1 MIPVNPSTL
10 GRYAAHVSLVH
21 TMKSHRAP
29 ALSVMMIF
37 SDLLIRSTED
47 AYRQQGWTIT
57 PQNSGLVLRTY
68 VAHHHDGEK
77 LEINPKDY
85 IARYNRLLPLYR
97 LDRQPALQPRLAG
110 ETANKKIPCGGYR
123 GFDANK
129 RHAQY
134 P

>member
-47 AYRQQGWTIT
+47 SYHQQGWTIT

-68 VAHHHDGEK
+68 VAIHHDGGK

-85 IARYNRLLPLYR
+85 IARYNRLLPL
-97 LDRQPALQPRLAG
+97 
-110 ETANKKIPCGGYR
+110 
-123 GFDANK
+123 
-129 RHAQY
+129 
-134 P
+134 

>member
-68 VAHHHDGEK
+68 VAHRHDGEK

-85 IARYNRLLPLYR
+85 IARYNRLLPL
-97 LDRQPALQPRLAG
+97 
-110 ETANKKIPCGGYR
+110 
-123 GFDANK
+123 
-129 RHAQY
+129 
-134 P
+134 

>member
-21 TMKSHRAP
+21 TMKNHRAP

-47 AYRQQGWTIT
+47 SYRQQGWTIT
-57 PQNSGLVLRTY
+57 PQNSGLVMRNY
-68 VAHHHDGEK
+68 VALHHNGGK

-85 IARYNRLLPLYR
+85 IARYNRLLPL
-97 LDRQPALQPRLAG
+97 
-110 ETANKKIPCGGYR
+110 
-123 GFDANK
+123 
-129 RHAQY
+129 
-134 P
+134 

>member
-47 AYRQQGWTIT
+47 SYRQQGWTIT
-57 PQNSGLVLRTY
+57 PQNSSLVLRTY
-68 VAHHHDGEK
+68 VAIHHNGGK

-85 IARYNRLLPLYR
+85 IARYNRLLPL
-97 LDRQPALQPRLAG
+97 
-110 ETANKKIPCGGYR
+110 
-123 GFDANK
+123 
-129 RHAQY
+129 
-134 P
+134 

>member
-47 AYRQQGWTIT
+47 SYRQQGWTIT

-68 VAHHHDGEK
+68 VAIHHDGGK

-85 IARYNRLLPLYR
+85 IARYNRLLPLSR
-97 LDRQPALQPRLAG
+97 LNIQRAVRIRLAG
-110 ETANKKIPCGGYR
+110 ETANKKIPCGENR
-123 GFDANK
+123 GCGANK

>member
-21 TMKSHRAP
+21 TMKNHRAP

-47 AYRQQGWTIT
+47 SYRQQGWTIT

-68 VAHHHDGEK
+68 VALHHNGGK
-77 LEINPKDY
+77 
-85 IARYNRLLPLYR
+85 
-97 LDRQPALQPRLAG
+97 LAG

-123 GFDANK
+123 GCDAK
-129 RHAQY
+129 
-134 P
+134 